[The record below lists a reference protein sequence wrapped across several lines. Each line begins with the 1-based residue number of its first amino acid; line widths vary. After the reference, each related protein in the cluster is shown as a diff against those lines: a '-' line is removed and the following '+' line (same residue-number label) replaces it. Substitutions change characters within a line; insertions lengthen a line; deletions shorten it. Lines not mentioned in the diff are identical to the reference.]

1 MKHQSHTRFFPLSAV
16 FAGAALLS
24 ACAGDPVYVAC
35 PEITA
40 PPEGTAAFMK
50 MDDTGEVIDVRMNGV
65 RGLCQPVDG
74 GKQVDVAVGLKM
86 KRAAAAKLPA
96 GVAEIELIGFIVDAD
111 DTVVNSEKLIY
122 KTGFRDGARMHYPV
136 AEYSAVLTDGQRL
149 VLSLVP
155 AL

>member
-1 MKHQSHTRFFPLSAV
+1 MKNQPTIRFLPLSV
-16 FAGAALLS
+16 VLGGAAFLA
-24 ACAGDPVYVAC
+24 ACAGDPVYVTC

-50 MDDTGEVIDVRMNGV
+50 MDETGEVIDVRMNGV

-86 KRAAAAKLPA
+86 KRAAAEKLPA
-96 GVAEIELIGFIVDAD
+96 GVAEIELIGFIVDAG
-111 DTVVNSEKLIY
+111 DTVVSSNKIIY

-136 AEYSAVLTDGQRL
+136 AEYSAVLADGQRL